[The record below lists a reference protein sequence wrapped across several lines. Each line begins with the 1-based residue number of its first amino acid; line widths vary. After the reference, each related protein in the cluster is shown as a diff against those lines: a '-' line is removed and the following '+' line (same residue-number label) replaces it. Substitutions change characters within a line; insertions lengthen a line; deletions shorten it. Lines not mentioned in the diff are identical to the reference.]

1 MTDLLYH
8 HVKIKE
14 GEPDYKKG
22 ELRYHYVKI
31 EEEPKIGWEEPK
43 EVKDYFTKP
52 RYNRVEYKLD
62 AAQKIRDY
70 FHSKE

>member
-1 MTDLLYH
+1 MKKYFN
-8 HVKIKE
+8 
-14 GEPDYKKG
+14 GEDTLIYTHQLEKDRKKVYNISIN
-22 ELRYHYVKI
+22 EKF
-31 EEEPKIGWEEPK
+31 K

-70 FHSKE
+70 FHSKK

>member
-1 MTDLLYH
+1 MG
-8 HVKIKE
+8 K
-14 GEPDYKKG
+14 DYNGDSSLIYTSQLEKDRKKVYNISIN
-22 ELRYHYVKI
+22 EKF
-31 EEEPKIGWEEPK
+31 K

>member
-1 MTDLLYH
+1 MRKYFN
-8 HVKIKE
+8 
-14 GEPDYKKG
+14 GEDTLIYTNQLEKDRKKVYNISIN
-22 ELRYHYVKI
+22 EKF
-31 EEEPKIGWEEPK
+31 K

>member
-1 MTDLLYH
+1 MG
-8 HVKIKE
+8 K
-14 GEPDYKKG
+14 DYNGDSSLIYTSQLEKDRKKVYNISIN
-22 ELRYHYVKI
+22 EKF
-31 EEEPKIGWEEPK
+31 K

-70 FHSKE
+70 FHSKK

>member
-1 MTDLLYH
+1 MKKYFN
-8 HVKIKE
+8 
-14 GEPDYKKG
+14 GEDTLIYTNQLERNRKKVYNISIN
-22 ELRYHYVKI
+22 EKF
-31 EEEPKIGWEEPK
+31 K

-70 FHSKE
+70 FHSKK